1 MNGHPSSLQLERFS
15 VDDLPADAQE
25 RTRAHVL
32 GCGECTRSLGELD
45 RAREDCLRQLPPAKL
60 LGRIAQNRRDIRPR
74 RLWIG
79 LSAFTAAAAAFAVI
93 LFFPRSD
100 RVQLKGA
107 SVSVYCRR
115 GEQVRLLAPGERI
128 RAGDGLRVVL
138 TLPNR
143 QPAAAW
149 FVDARGRVDRFLTDG
164 STALDAG
171 EHALP
176 GAIVESPCIDLWLVV
191 AAGSGATQR
200 LAEAF
205 ERARRDG
212 IPPGERWAPAG
223 TVVRALQCE

>member
-60 LGRIAQNRRDIRPR
+60 LGRIAQKRSNIRPR

-128 RAGDGLRVVL
+128 RASDGLPKCNLLCFRLRGKLLRLFLLLRCKPLDKLIAGSLVGETKVL
-138 TLPNR
+138 TR
-143 QPAAAW
+143 QKPKLLLSYLFKFYASV
-149 FVDARGRVDRFLTDG
+149 FGCARFN
-164 STALDAG
+164 
-171 EHALP
+171 
-176 GAIVESPCIDLWLVV
+176 
-191 AAGSGATQR
+191 TQR
-200 LAEAF
+200 GSK
-205 ERARRDG
+205 RRG
-212 IPPGERWAPAG
+212 VSWSRSAH
-223 TVVRALQCE
+223 T